1 MAAKVTITD
10 VARRAGVS
18 RQTVSNV
25 LNSPELVREETRDR
39 VREAIETLGYR
50 ASQAARQMR
59 TGRSRL
65 IATRIE
71 PDRDGINGSVLDR
84 FLHGLTASAAR
95 AGYRILLYA
104 AGDER
109 TEIDTFDEL
118 VGSHEPDAFV
128 LTSTYH
134 GDGRP
139 AWLRERRLPFVTFG
153 RPWGDAGDA
162 ADGDAASGGTAA
174 DPGYPWVDVDGA
186 AGTAAATRHLL
197 DAGHRRIGFLG
208 WPRGSGV
215 GDDRRSGWAR
225 TLAAA
230 GIDPAGL
237 DQATDDGVAD
247 GEKAARE
254 LLRAERPITAL
265 VCASDSLALGALHA
279 VRSLTASGQLIAS
292 GRLTAE
298 GRLTV
303 AGRAGDEEGLPVS
316 VIGFDDTPVAR
327 AVGLSSVSQPLA
339 EAAAGCVGLLT
350 RLFDPPSPGDPG
362 TSAASVISAAS
373 HTPEAGAHLLL
384 QPSLVLRQSSWPHDH
399 PAG

>member
-1 MAAKVTITD
+1 MVTKVTITD

-50 ASQAARQMR
+50 VSQAARQMR

-71 PDRDGINGSVLDR
+71 PDQDGINGSVLDR

-109 TEIDTFDEL
+109 SEIDTFDDL

-153 RPWGDAGDA
+153 RPWGDTGNTGDTGDTGNAGD
-162 ADGDAASGGTAA
+162 
-174 DPGYPWVDVDGA
+174 PEHPWVDVDGA

-208 WPRGSGV
+208 WPPGSGV

-225 TLAAA
+225 TLAEA
-230 GIDPAGL
+230 GVDPAGL

-247 GEKAARE
+247 GEKAARD

-279 VRSLTASGQLIAS
+279 VRSLTASGQLTAS

-303 AGRAGDEEGLPVS
+303 GGRAGGEEGLPVR
-316 VIGFDDTPVAR
+316 VIGFDDTPVAK

-350 RLFDPPSPGDPG
+350 RLFDPSSPGGSDDPG
-362 TSAASVISAAS
+362 
-373 HTPEAGAHLLL
+373 AGGPRTHVLL
-384 QPSLVLRQSSWPHDH
+384 QPSLILRRSS
-399 PAG
+399 

>member
-1 MAAKVTITD
+1 MTITD

-39 VREAIETLGYR
+39 VREAIEALGYR

-109 TEIDTFDEL
+109 SEIDTFDDL

-162 ADGDAASGGTAA
+162 NGVSGRETAA
-174 DPGYPWVDVDGA
+174 DPGHPWVDVDGA

-208 WPRGSGV
+208 WPPGSGV
-215 GDDRRSGWAR
+215 GDDRRSGWAGAL
-225 TLAAA
+225 TSA

-247 GEKAARE
+247 GEKAARD
-254 LLRAERPITAL
+254 LLRAEQPITAL

-279 VRSLTASGQLIAS
+279 VRSLTASGQLTAS

-303 AGRAGDEEGLPVS
+303 AGQAGGEEGLPVR
-316 VIGFDDTPVAR
+316 VIGFDDTPVAK

-362 TSAASVISAAS
+362 A
-373 HTPEAGAHLLL
+373 PGADGPRTHVLL
-384 QPSLVLRQSSWPHDH
+384 QPSLVLRQSS
-399 PAG
+399 

>member
-1 MAAKVTITD
+1 MTITD

-109 TEIDTFDEL
+109 SEIDTFDDL

-153 RPWGDAGDA
+153 RPWGNAG
-162 ADGDAASGGTAA
+162 GASGGEAA
-174 DPGYPWVDVDGA
+174 GDPEHPWVDVDGA

-208 WPRGSGV
+208 WPPGSGV
-215 GDDRRSGWAR
+215 GDDRRSGWTRA
-225 TLAAA
+225 LVGA

-247 GEKAARE
+247 GEKAARD
-254 LLRAERPITAL
+254 LLRAEQPITAL

-279 VRSLTASGQLIAS
+279 VRSLTASGQLTAS

-303 AGRAGDEEGLPVS
+303 AGQAGGEEGLPVR
-316 VIGFDDTPVAR
+316 VIGFDDTPVAK

-350 RLFDPPSPGDPG
+350 RLFDPPSPDD
-362 TSAASVISAAS
+362 
-373 HTPEAGAHLLL
+373 PEAGGPRTHVLL
-384 QPSLVLRQSSWPHDH
+384 QPSLVLRQSS
-399 PAG
+399 

>member
-1 MAAKVTITD
+1 MATKVTITD

-50 ASQAARQMR
+50 VSQAARQMR

-71 PDRDGINGSVLDR
+71 PDQDGINGSVLDR

-109 TEIDTFDEL
+109 SEIDTFDDL

-153 RPWGDAGDA
+153 RPWGKTGDA
-162 ADGDAASGGTAA
+162 PGEG
-174 DPGYPWVDVDGA
+174 DPGHPWVDVDGA

-208 WPRGSGV
+208 WPPGSGV

-225 TLAAA
+225 TLAGA
-230 GIDPAGL
+230 GVDPAGL

-247 GEKAARE
+247 GEKAARD

-279 VRSLTASGQLIAS
+279 VRSLTASGQLTAS
-292 GRLTAE
+292 GRLTSE

-303 AGRAGDEEGLPVS
+303 GGQAGGEEGLPVR
-316 VIGFDDTPVAR
+316 VIGFDDTPVAK

-350 RLFDPPSPGDPG
+350 RLFDPPAPGDPG
-362 TSAASVISAAS
+362 ASDD
-373 HTPEAGAHLLL
+373 PEAGGPRTHLLL
-384 QPSLVLRQSSWPHDH
+384 QPSLVLRQSS
-399 PAG
+399 

>member
-1 MAAKVTITD
+1 MATKVTITD

-109 TEIDTFDEL
+109 SEIDTFDEL

-153 RPWGDAGDA
+153 RPWGNTGNTGNAGDTGSP
-162 ADGDAASGGTAA
+162 DGTSG

-208 WPRGSGV
+208 WPPGSGV

-230 GIDPAGL
+230 GVDPAGL

-247 GEKAARE
+247 GEKAARD
-254 LLRAERPITAL
+254 LLRADQPITAL

-279 VRSLTASGQLIAS
+279 VRSLTASGQLTAS

-298 GRLTV
+298 GHLTV
-303 AGRAGDEEGLPVS
+303 GGRAGGEEGLPVR
-316 VIGFDDTPVAR
+316 VIGFDDTPVAK

-362 TSAASVISAAS
+362 GSGGSVGSGGS
-373 HTPEAGAHLLL
+373 GDPYDPEAGGPRTHVLL
-384 QPSLVLRQSSWPHDH
+384 QPSLVLRQSS
-399 PAG
+399 

>member
-1 MAAKVTITD
+1 MATKVTITD

-39 VREAIETLGYR
+39 VREAIGALGYR

-65 IATRIE
+65 IATRIQ

-84 FLHGLTASAAR
+84 FLHGLTASAAQ

-109 TEIDTFDEL
+109 AEIDTFEEL

-128 LTSTYH
+128 LASTYY

-153 RPWGDAGDA
+153 RPWGNAGGQA
-162 ADGDAASGGTAA
+162 TG
-174 DPGYPWVDVDGA
+174 DPGHAWVDVDGA

-208 WPRGSGV
+208 WPTGSGV

-225 TLAAA
+225 TLVAE
-230 GIDPAGL
+230 GIDPDGL
-237 DQATDDGVAD
+237 NQATDDGVAD

-279 VRSLTASGQLIAS
+279 VRSLTASGQLTAS

-298 GRLTV
+298 GRLTI
-303 AGRAGDEEGLPVS
+303 AGQAGGEEGLPVS
-316 VIGFDDTPVAR
+316 VIGFDDTPVAK

-362 TSAASVISAAS
+362 A
-373 HTPEAGAHLLL
+373 PDDPGADGSRTHLLL
-384 QPSLVLRQSSWPHDH
+384 RPSLVLRQSS
-399 PAG
+399 